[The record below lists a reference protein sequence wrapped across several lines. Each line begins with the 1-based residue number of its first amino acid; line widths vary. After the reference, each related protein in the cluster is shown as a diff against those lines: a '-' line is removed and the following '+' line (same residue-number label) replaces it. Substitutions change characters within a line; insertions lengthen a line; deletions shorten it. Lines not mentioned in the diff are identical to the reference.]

1 MDPFAGWITAIYRVI
16 LAIREHIGAEEA
28 VGVGGGEGVGV
39 NEPAVGKVIVPA
51 LEVVKAR
58 LTVVVIAAVAQ
69 RVDVPDEGG
78 IRGLFAVS
86 TMHGVV
92 APRAVV
98 VGRHERAVRVQQR
111 NDIALRVEDVVV
123 ELRCLAVLVDHGER
137 LVAIVIDKLEGLP

>member
-1 MDPFAGWITAIYRVI
+1 M
-16 LAIREHIGAEEA
+16 
-28 VGVGGGEGVGV
+28 
-39 NEPAVGKVIVPA
+39 
-51 LEVVKAR
+51 
-58 LTVVVIAAVAQ
+58 
-69 RVDVPDEGG
+69 PDEGG

-98 VGRHERAVRVQQR
+98 VGRGERTGGIQQR